1 MFDRFLSK
9 ASELIAKGEPFVTAS
24 VVRFQA
30 PISGKP
36 GDKAI
41 IFADGR
47 MWGWIGGGCAQPV
60 VIKEALKALAD
71 GKPRLVRI
79 SPTTTAEDGIVGY
92 TMTCHSG
99 GTLDIFIEPVLPK
112 PHLLILGRSPVAQ
125 TLARLAKSIHYRVS
139 IAAPDADYEQFP
151 EVDHLQVTLDLAPL
165 KIYPDTFIVV
175 STQGESDEEALQQAA
190 GTSASYVAFVASK
203 VKAEKLLEYL
213 RQAGLPSSRVGQI
226 RAPAGLDI
234 HAASPEEIAVSVL
247 AEIIQVRSQQARAKS
262 EAKNVGLPV
271 LNKRAKDPVCG
282 MMVDPVSAKHKSE
295 HNGANIYFCCA
306 GCKQDFDRTPDKYL
320 APV

>member
-1 MFDRFLSK
+1 MFDRFLDK
-9 ASELIAKGEPFVTAS
+9 AGELIKKGEPFVTAS

-41 IFADGR
+41 IFPDGH

-71 GKPRLVRI
+71 GKPRLVRV
-79 SPTTTAEDGIVGY
+79 SPTSAPEDGIVDY

-139 IAAPDADYEQFP
+139 VAAPDADHEQFP
-151 EVDHLQVTLDLAPL
+151 EVDHLQVTLDLTPL
-165 KIYPDTFIVV
+165 KIDSDAFVVV

-190 GTSASYVAFVASK
+190 GTCASYVAFVASK
-203 VKAEKLLEYL
+203 VKAQKVLEYL
-213 RQAGLPSSRVGQI
+213 RQAGLPSSRVSQI

-234 HAASPEEIAVSVL
+234 RAASPEEIAVSIL

-262 EAKNVGLPV
+262 EPKNV
-271 LNKRAKDPVCG
+271 
-282 MMVDPVSAKHKSE
+282 
-295 HNGANIYFCCA
+295 
-306 GCKQDFDRTPDKYL
+306 
-320 APV
+320 